1 MAHGDRVGWQL
12 AYHIIYYFW
21 FADPYLFLSRS
32 ALSMPQILKW
42 GTQGRVGEIRRDQSD
57 SVENEHR
64 CYGPVPSHL
73 PGQAYR
79 LANEIVGDFA
89 WAPELLAPGTPWWDA
104 STAIC
109 LPYPWRHVLWE
120 FWGLWT
126 TSLVSEL
133 EHSHIYLRNLVFYVK
148 KKTDHNLKVCCGKR
162 KTSMRNNTVCNS
174 WLQISSSR
182 VLFNTIGQ
190 YTERKCRA
198 VYWYDDA
205 RVHN

>member
-1 MAHGDRVGWQL
+1 
-12 AYHIIYYFW
+12 
-21 FADPYLFLSRS
+21 
-32 ALSMPQILKW
+32 MPQILKW

-57 SVENEHR
+57 SVENERR

-79 LANEIVGDFA
+79 LANEIVGVFA
-89 WAPELLAPGTPWWDA
+89 WAPELSAPGIPWWDA
-104 STAIC
+104 STAIY
-109 LPYPWRHVLWE
+109 LPATLPIGSTYSESPEVCGPL
-120 FWGLWT
+120 

-133 EHSHIYLRNLVFYVK
+133 EHSHIYLRNIVFYVK
-148 KKTDHNLKVCCGKR
+148 KKIDRNSKMCCGKW
-162 KTSMRNNTVCNS
+162 KTNMRNTVCNS
-174 WLQISSSR
+174 WLQISSSC